1 MSRTLH
7 RSLPPLLLAALLT
20 ISGCGRTAQAETDTE
35 ARSAITSQA
44 GTKTWEV
51 SEFYDAVYHPEQ
63 AEEIPG
69 GGIDLSALEYGYI
82 AVSVENEARLKLQI
96 IQGDMTYNYDL
107 ANDGEPTV
115 YPLNMGDGS
124 YTIRVMENIMD
135 DQYAE
140 LWSTTAEVH
149 MQDEY
154 QPFLRPS
161 VMVNYSETSDCVV
174 LAQQLAMNC
183 GDDLAVA
190 SAVYDYLVEHISY
203 DYEKAK
209 NIEKGY
215 LPNPDETLS
224 SGTGICFDYAALTAA
239 MLRSLD
245 IPCQLI
251 TGYVGADALYHA
263 WNRIY
268 IQDQGWLTVEIK
280 VSGDAWKR
288 VDITFASTGTEA
300 QTLENDGNYTTRY
313 TY

>member
-1 MSRTLH
+1 MNRTLH
-7 RSLPPLLLAALLT
+7 RSLPPLLLAVLLLL
-20 ISGCGRTAQAETDTE
+20 SGCSGVAQTDATVQSPVTTQAET
-35 ARSAITSQA
+35 
-44 GTKTWEV
+44 KTWVV
-51 SEFYDAVYHPEQ
+51 SEFYDAAYHEEQ

-69 GGIDLSALEYGYI
+69 GGIDLSEMGRGYI
-82 AVSVENEARLKLQI
+82 ALSVVNESRLKLQMI
-96 IQGDMTYNYDL
+96 REDMTYNYDL
-107 ANDGEPTV
+107 PNDGTPSV
-115 YPLNMGDGS
+115 YPLNMGNGS
-124 YTIRVMENIMD
+124 YTIRVMENIAED
-135 DQYAE
+135 RYAE
-140 LWSTTAEVH
+140 LWSRTVEAD

-161 VMVNYSETSDCVV
+161 VMVSYSESSDCVTV
-174 LAQQLAMNC
+174 ARQLATNC
-183 GDDLAVA
+183 EDDLAVA
-190 SAVYDYLVEHISY
+190 SAIYDYLVEHISY

-209 NIEKGY
+209 NVEKGY
-215 LPNPDETLS
+215 LPDPDETLS

-251 TGYVGADALYHA
+251 TGYVGEDALYHA

-280 VSGDAWKR
+280 VTGDTWKR

>member
-1 MSRTLH
+1 MNRTLH
-7 RSLPPLLLAALLT
+7 RSLPPLLLAAMLML
-20 ISGCGRTAQAETDTE
+20 SGCSGAAQTDTE
-35 ARSAITSQA
+35 TPSVITAQTEA
-44 GTKTWEV
+44 QTWEV
-51 SEFYDAVYHPEQ
+51 SEFYDAVYHADQ
-63 AEEIPG
+63 AEDIPG

-82 AVSVENEARLKLQI
+82 ALSVENETRLKLQV
-96 IQGDMTYNYDL
+96 IQEDMTYNYDL
-107 ANDGEPTV
+107 ANDGTPSV

-124 YTIRVMENIMD
+124 YTIRVMENIMED
-135 DQYAE
+135 RYAE

-161 VMVNYSETSDCVV
+161 VMVNYSETSDCV
-174 LAQQLAMNC
+174 AAARQLAENC
-183 GDDLAVA
+183 SDDLAVA

-203 DYEKAK
+203 DYEKAQK
-209 NIEKGY
+209 VEKGY
-215 LPNPDETLS
+215 LPDPDETLS

-280 VSGDAWKR
+280 VTGDTWKR
-288 VDITFASTGTEA
+288 VDITFASTGTETK
-300 QTLENDGNYTTRY
+300 TLENDGNYTTRY